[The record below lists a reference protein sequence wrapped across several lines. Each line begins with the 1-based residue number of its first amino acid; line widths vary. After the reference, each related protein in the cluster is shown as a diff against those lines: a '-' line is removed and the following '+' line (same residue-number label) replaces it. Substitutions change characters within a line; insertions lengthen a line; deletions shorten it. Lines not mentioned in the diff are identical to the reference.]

1 MAQHEMHHTLELDN
15 FYRIVLLAYA
25 ENLEVAEDGF
35 FSLSV
40 TVNAY
45 TEKIALI
52 LPIQPT
58 LKG

>member
-1 MAQHEMHHTLELDN
+1 MAQHEMHHTLELDD

-35 FSLSV
+35 FSLGV